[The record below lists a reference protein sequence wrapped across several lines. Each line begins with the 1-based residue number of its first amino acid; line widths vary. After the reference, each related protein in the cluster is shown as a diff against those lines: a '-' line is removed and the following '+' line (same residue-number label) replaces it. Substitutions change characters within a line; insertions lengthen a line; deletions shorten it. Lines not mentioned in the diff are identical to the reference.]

1 MSIDKARIPA
11 LMAVTDYMRVES
23 ILVENYG
30 QIALSDPQ
38 GLHERSLAAALNR
51 AELKGRPVSA
61 ESMLVELT
69 LFQKLTPRKAHKF
82 MIEIAALLAPEFER
96 ERNIQ

>member
-1 MSIDKARIPA
+1 
-11 LMAVTDYMRVES
+11 
-23 ILVENYG
+23 
-30 QIALSDPQ
+30 
-38 GLHERSLAAALNR
+38 LAAALNR